1 MLTAKMVKGYDPYT
15 FGPDDAL
22 TREQAA
28 LIVMRAGRLALD
40 ESDWQDAA
48 LEYGLITERG
58 NEKAVITREEFANF
72 IMCVYKQIAPN
83 YKVTLGNDYKD
94 NSEISEKFY
103 LDVLAAREVGLML
116 GDTNGNFRPKD
127 GLTRAEAAVAGKR
140 IAFN

>member
-1 MLTAKMVKGYDPYT
+1 MVKGYDPYT

-22 TREQAA
+22 TREHAA
-28 LIVMRAGRLALD
+28 LIIMRAGRLALD
-40 ESDWQDAA
+40 EANWEESA

-58 NEKAVITREEFANF
+58 NGKAVITREEFAHF

-94 NSEISEKFY
+94 NNEISEKYY
-103 LDVLAAREVGLML
+103 LDVLAAREAGLMK